1 MEILVLIKETQPVNL
16 CKLICVMSDSI
27 QCNNLYK
34 NDFKNNLY
42 NVLCLYFQTYC
53 FYSLFYLIFLHG

>member
-34 NDFKNNLY
+34 NGFKNNLY
-42 NVLCLYFQTYC
+42 NVICLYF
-53 FYSLFYLIFLHG
+53 FLDLLFLFFILS